1 MSDEVKRQKHPAYGL
16 VQFSRQHGGSKKLF
30 GSQIRSDTTIALRI
44 FEGEVQHELS
54 YDRYSHAKNRPIIEV
69 VLSAAQFAELLTT
82 MNMGSG
88 VPCTIE
94 YRDGKDVPPIPE
106 TDKAEAQK
114 IHEGFREKLER
125 LVDALKEFR
134 TEAANLLDGKKPL
147 SKAEKEAIKGV
158 LDKTIM
164 EVESNAPFVLEQFTE
179 STEKIVVQAKAE
191 VEAFAS
197 HAVQVAGLEALSQ
210 GRVPQTLIT
219 DGKGNKK

>member
-1 MSDEVKRQKHPAYGL
+1 M
-16 VQFSRQHGGSKKLF
+16 
-30 GSQIRSDTTIALRI
+30 
-44 FEGEVQHELS
+44 
-54 YDRYSHAKNRPIIEV
+54 
-69 VLSAAQFAELLTT
+69 
-82 MNMGSG
+82 
-88 VPCTIE
+88 
-94 YRDGKDVPPIPE
+94 
-106 TDKAEAQK
+106 
-114 IHEGFREKLER
+114 
-125 LVDALKEFR
+125 KEFR

>member
-114 IHEGFREKLER
+114 IHEGFQRKTGGAGRCFEG
-125 LVDALKEFR
+125 VQ
-134 TEAANLLDGKKPL
+134 DGGCQ
-147 SKAEKEAIKGV
+147 SSRWQ
-158 LDKTIM
+158 KT
-164 EVESNAPFVLEQFTE
+164 VE
-179 STEKIVVQAKAE
+179 
-191 VEAFAS
+191 
-197 HAVQVAGLEALSQ
+197 
-210 GRVPQTLIT
+210 
-219 DGKGNKK
+219 